1 MKRKIRV
8 GDSYSTQPMTDA
20 PWIST
25 FIAIALIP
33 VAILFTHAYI
43 SGRKNLPYHR
53 WTGMIG
59 ILWDLTLSIF
69 YMAYRSFGGE
79 IEGSKLNIE
88 GLMIAYFVIHGIIAI
103 VVIGLEITMLITG
116 AYSRRK
122 IEFNALHI
130 KLSPYLYIVW
140 FMAFLSGEAVYVGYY
155 LL

>member
-1 MKRKIRV
+1 MNGKIRV
-8 GDSYSTQPMTDA
+8 VDSYSAPFMTDA

-25 FIAIALIP
+25 FVALALIP

-79 IEGSKLNIE
+79 IEGSKLDIE
-88 GLMIAYFVIHGIIAI
+88 GLMIAYFAIHGIIAI
-103 VVIGLEITMLITG
+103 IVIGLEIAMLITG
-116 AYSRRK
+116 VYSRRK
-122 IEFNALHI
+122 VKFNALHT

-140 FMAFLSGEAVYVGYY
+140 FMAFLSGEAVYVAYY
-155 LL
+155 VL